1 MPRRKKNQSL
11 DPTRHLRRRLTYAN
25 VVATL
30 ALFATL
36 GGSSYAAVKLAP
48 GSVGNKELRNGA
60 VTSTKVKKGSL
71 LARDF
76 KPGQVPRGATGP
88 PGPAGA
94 PGPTGP
100 AGPTGSAGATGAR
113 GPSDAWAL
121 RKTGQNNAITLPAG
135 SFVVGGT
142 VYFGTAPAPQCTVWH
157 ATGPGSAIGR
167 TAFGTPT
174 NGQYTLPIADA
185 FTNTTPQAIWV
196 DCTGTGSPEIEIT
209 QVATLH

>member
-1 MPRRKKNQSL
+1 MPARKENQSL
-11 DPTRHLRRRLTYAN
+11 GFTRHLRRRLTYAN

-30 ALFATL
+30 ALFAAL
-36 GGSSYAAVKLAP
+36 GGSSYAAIKLAP

-76 KPGQVPRGATGP
+76 KPGQVPRGPTGP
-88 PGPAGA
+88 SGPAGA
-94 PGPTGP
+94 AGLVGPAGPTGP
-100 AGPTGSAGATGAR
+100 AGVPGPR
-113 GPSDAWAL
+113 GPSDVWTL

-142 VYFGTAPAPQCTVWH
+142 VYFGQARAPQCTVWH
-157 ATGPGSAIGR
+157 ATGPGSATGR
-167 TAFGTPT
+167 TAFGPAT
-174 NGQYTLPIADA
+174 NGQYTLPVADA
-185 FTNTTPQAIWV
+185 FTTTTPQAIWV
-196 DCTGTGSPEIEIT
+196 ECTGASSPEIEIT